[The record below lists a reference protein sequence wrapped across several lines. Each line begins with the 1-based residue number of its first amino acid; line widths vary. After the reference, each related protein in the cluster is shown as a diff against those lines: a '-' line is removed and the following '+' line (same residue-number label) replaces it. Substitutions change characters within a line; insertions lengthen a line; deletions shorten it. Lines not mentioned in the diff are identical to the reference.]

1 MKKPLWDFA
10 AFLAAINGRP
20 LGIKPETIIQR
31 LADIIPRDPNEEAL
45 ARGKA
50 VVSA

>member
-1 MKKPLWDFA
+1 MS
-10 AFLAAINGRP
+10 AAI
-20 LGIKPETIIQR
+20 IKR